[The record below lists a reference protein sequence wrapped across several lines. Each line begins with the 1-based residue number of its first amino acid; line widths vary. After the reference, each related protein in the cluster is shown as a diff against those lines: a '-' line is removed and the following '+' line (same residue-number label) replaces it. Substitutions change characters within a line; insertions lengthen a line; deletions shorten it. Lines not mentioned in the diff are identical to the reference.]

1 MVLSSYESS
10 FRGFWETWSVAPT
23 TSTMT
28 TLILHASFRT
38 FQRSSA
44 FLCGFCGLF
53 HFPRTSAAF
62 CKLQQLSAN
71 ISVCNV
77 VLLPMYWSATLQRG
91 WTRKVSSPPN
101 PSAIPAVF
109 RILSRLLWSFP
120 LSAFFRG
127 FCGLFHFPQTFR
139 GSRNL
144 LAVFRVLIISYGT
157 PAAFRTSTSSSSFLK
172 AFRVCTA

>member
-10 FRGFWETWSVAPT
+10 FRGFGETWSVAPT

-120 LSAFFRG
+120 LSANFPRLLWSFPLSAFFAR
-127 FCGLFHFPQTFR
+127 LLWSFPLSATFKR
-139 GSRNL
+139 S
-144 LAVFRVLIISYGT
+144 S
-157 PAAFRTSTSSSSFLK
+157 AFSSSHTALLRLSAHQRRLR
-172 AFRVCTA
+172 AF